1 MLTSHVALRPAQLFC
16 PIVHRIH
23 TDFTVLTTDYIN
35 HLGALAMLLEIVPDF
50 PEAMSDL
57 LAWQPLSYEAHVRAI
72 TFTDPAPLLAYY
84 EALEPAMK
92 TPFDTAA
99 DSANQYGIRLIGLL
113 TRLEM
118 TEADRRDLC
127 LIGNATLNAF
137 IQRINGLIAGANGE
151 TMAPLPD
158 NLQNHIDDLLAAG

>member
-1 MLTSHVALRPAQLFC
+1 MLTFHAALRPAQLFC
-16 PIVHRIH
+16 PIVRQIP
-23 TDFTVLTTDYIN
+23 TDFAVLTTDYIN
-35 HLGALAMLLEIVPDF
+35 HLGALAMLLEIVPNF
-50 PEAMSDL
+50 PETMTDL

-84 EALEPAMK
+84 EALDPAIK
-92 TPFDTAA
+92 TPFDAAA
-99 DSANQYGIRLIGLL
+99 DNANHYGVRLIGLL

-127 LIGNATLNAF
+127 LLGHATLSAF
-137 IQRINGLIAGANGE
+137 IQRINSLIAGANGE

-158 NLQNHIDDLLAAG
+158 DLQNHVDQLLAVG